1 MAAVAEVGSTLLSKC
16 LDFCQALSSKGQAF
30 NFSVAIGPDFTFSMD
45 TRSKAASPGI
55 KKKASPS
62 TLRRNARRREEY
74 LQRKQNLSTVN
85 STEEVE
91 IVSDALS
98 CDQCDYKPASEKG
111 LRQHKRMKHKP
122 SQPALTTPEK
132 NRTSSSVASLA
143 VSPSAEA
150 SRIMPCQDCE
160 NDDCSTHCCEIHK
173 CGGCEKVFSNHDD
186 MSDHMATVHPFMC
199 HICHMECIDYNGR
212 FKHHNEIHSV
222 HR

>member
-30 NFSVAIGPDFTFSMD
+30 NFSVAIGPNFIFSMD

-74 LQRKQNLSTVN
+74 LQRKQNPSTVH

-91 IVSDALS
+91 TVSDALF

-122 SQPALTTPEK
+122 SQLALTSPASPERLRETVYYSEALV
-132 NRTSSSVASLA
+132 NP
-143 VSPSAEA
+143 SPMSPIAEWQSKQETKCA
-150 SRIMPCQDCE
+150 ICKLDL
-160 NDDCSTHCCEIHK
+160 NTHEEFVNHNIVIHK
-173 CGGCEKVFSNHDD
+173 LPSF
-186 MSDHMATVHPFMC
+186 P
-199 HICHMECIDYNGR
+199 Y
-212 FKHHNEIHSV
+212 
-222 HR
+222 

>member
-16 LDFCQALSSKGQAF
+16 LDFCQALSSQGQAF

-45 TRSKAASPGI
+45 TRGKEASPGI

-74 LQRKQNLSTVN
+74 LQRKQNPSTVN

-91 IVSDALS
+91 TVSDALS

-132 NRTSSSVASLA
+132 N
-143 VSPSAEA
+143 
-150 SRIMPCQDCE
+150 
-160 NDDCSTHCCEIHK
+160 
-173 CGGCEKVFSNHDD
+173 
-186 MSDHMATVHPFMC
+186 
-199 HICHMECIDYNGR
+199 
-212 FKHHNEIHSV
+212 
-222 HR
+222 